1 MGDLLL
7 REAILIASPSL
18 YDRLERWLS
27 GEEITEKNQLLNTL
41 YKYLTRTA
49 TRCTP
54 FGLFSACAVGT
65 IQTGTN
71 VLLAPSEQQIKK
83 ASIDIELLTAIGNW
97 LKTCSDTRKQFKLYP
112 NTSLYQAGNNNYRYI
127 EFVRNN
133 AQNQYFIS
141 ALEYSE
147 ALSLILDRARSGAT
161 IPQLV
166 LTLASHGNECE
177 ESLEF
182 IDLLIDHQILEFD
195 IGPRVAGRNN
205 FSELISRV
213 ELLNNTEDIV
223 IKLRRMQRLSQKEA
237 SLVAMHGALQSEL
250 ASIGINPEKPN
261 ILKVDSYFYPVQ
273 NQLDEI
279 VITEIGE
286 LISKVMV
293 LNQSRLPED
302 LQEFK
307 KRFLKRFNEREVPLS
322 LALDDDIGVGYGE
335 SSALG
340 LGYSPMIDDLDL
352 PVQEKQRSV
361 QDSWW
366 QQLIIE
372 KYSTAL
378 RNGEKEVILTDNDLE
393 AIEKQKSSA
402 QRNASSFFV
411 FGNIIAESA
420 QAVDNGQFL
429 FNLLACQGPSAVNMM
444 CRFADG
450 IPGLEEQLVTCT
462 QSEEQKH
469 PEVIFAEII
478 HYPDNK
484 AGNILTRPNLYAYQI
499 PYLGQASVQEPFQI
513 LVSDLMVSVRN
524 GEIVLRSKRLNK
536 RIIPRLSSMHNYR
549 KGLPVYRFLCDL
561 QDQDANLNVVWDWG
575 ILQTQRHLPRISY
588 QKLIVSREMWLLQS
602 KDLKEKDITDFI
614 SAIRE
619 LGLPDYFAV
628 ASADNELFIN
638 TDIPESVNLLME
650 ICRKSETVRIMEFLG
665 TSENCWI
672 TNGQERFVSEFV
684 FPFSNPDVSPI
695 PGFSLP
701 DYELPKQHFPL
712 GSEWLFMKLY
722 TGEKSNES
730 SLISILYPL
739 ICQLLEDQ
747 VIQQFFFIRYKDPDS
762 HFRLRFLGDPN
773 TRFDRQVFEII
784 HTALASQ
791 IQAEIIH
798 DIQTDTYCREL
809 ERYGWN
815 QIETCEKLFQID
827 SLDTL
832 HFLADYNR
840 DENERFLFGIQKTD
854 KLLSDAGYSIARRHA
869 LLEKL
874 KEGFFTEFK
883 GGPALRKKL
892 NARYQQ
898 NKLNIQH
905 LLQPFDRSRQDNQA
919 DLLKQVT
926 LEEKD
931 RENILC
937 SLIHMSVNRI
947 FPFKQRVY
955 ELMLYHC
962 LFKHYDAILARKRQT
977 NKPVSGLSKAISS
990 I

>member
-18 YDRLERWLS
+18 FDRLERWLN
-27 GEEITEKNQLLNTL
+27 GEEITEKHQLLNTL

-54 FGLFSACAVGT
+54 FGLFSSCAVGA
-65 IQTGTN
+65 IQAGTN
-71 VLLAPSEQQIKK
+71 VFLSPSEDQIIKV
-83 ASIDIELLTAIGNW
+83 SIDIELLTAISNW
-97 LKTCSDTRKQFKLYP
+97 LKTYSATRKQLKLYP
-112 NTSLYQAGNNNYRYI
+112 NTSLYQTGNDNYRYI

-147 ALSLILDRARSGAT
+147 ALSLTLDRSKSGAT
-161 IPQLV
+161 IPELV
-166 LTLASHGNECE
+166 LALAAHGNECE

-182 IDLLIDHQILEFD
+182 IDLLIDNQILEFD
-195 IGPRVAGRNN
+195 IGPRIAGRDSL
-205 FSELISRV
+205 SELISQV
-213 ELLNNTEDIV
+213 VLLDNTDDIV
-223 IKLRRMQRLSQKEA
+223 AKLRGMQQLFQKET
-237 SLVAMHGALQSEL
+237 SLVAMQGALQSEL
-250 ASIGINPEKPN
+250 ASIGINPEKPS
-261 ILKVDSYFYPVQ
+261 ILKVDSYFSPVQ
-273 NQLDEI
+273 NELSEA

-286 LISKVMV
+286 LIGKVMV

-307 KRFLKRFNEREVPLS
+307 RRFLKRFNEREVSLA

-340 LGYSPMIDDLDL
+340 LAYSPMIDDLDL
-352 PVQEKQRSV
+352 PVQEKQRSM

-366 QQLIIE
+366 QQFIIE
-372 KYSTAL
+372 KYASAL
-378 RNGEKEVILTDNDLE
+378 RNGRKEVILTDTDLE
-393 AIEKQKSSA
+393 AIGKQKSSTP
-402 QRNASSFFV
+402 RNAGSFFV

-420 QAVDNGQFL
+420 QDVDNGQFL

-450 IPGLEEQLVTCT
+450 IPGLEEKLLACT
-462 QSEEQKH
+462 QAEEQKH
-469 PEVIFAEII
+469 PEVGFAEII
-478 HYPDNK
+478 HYPDSK

-499 PYLGQASVQEPFQI
+499 PYMGQASVREQFQI

-575 ILQTQRHLPRISY
+575 ILQTQLHLPRISY
-588 QKLIVSREMWLLQS
+588 QKLIISREMWVLQS
-602 KDLKEKDITDFI
+602 KDLKDKDITNFI

-619 LGLPDYFAV
+619 LGLPEYFTV
-628 ASADNELFIN
+628 ASGDNELFIDIN
-638 TDIPESVNLLME
+638 IPESVSLLLE

-665 TSENCWI
+665 TSENCWV
-672 TNGQERFVSEFV
+672 TNGHDRFVSEFV
-684 FPFSNPDVSPI
+684 FPFSNSDVSPI
-695 PGFSLP
+695 PGFSVP
-701 DYELPKQHFPL
+701 DYELPKQHFPV
-712 GSEWLFMKLY
+712 GSEWMFLKIY
-722 TGEKSNES
+722 VGEKSNES
-730 SLISILYPL
+730 SLISILYPM
-739 ICQLLEDQ
+739 ICKLLEDQ

-784 HTALASQ
+784 HTALAPL
-791 IQAEIIH
+791 IQAGIIH
-798 DIQTDTYCREL
+798 NIQTDTYSREL
-809 ERYGWN
+809 ERYGWKH
-815 QIETCEKLFQID
+815 IETCEKLFQID

-854 KLLSDAGYSIARRHA
+854 KLLNDAGYSIVQRHA
-869 LLEKL
+869 LLETL
-874 KEGFFTEFK
+874 KEGFFKELK
-883 GGPALRKKL
+883 GDASLRKKL
-892 NARYQQ
+892 NARYQRI
-898 NKLNIQH
+898 KLEIQH
-905 LLQPFDRSRQDNQA
+905 LLQSYDGSVDDQA
-919 DLLKQVT
+919 GLLKQIT

-931 RENILC
+931 RGNIL
-937 SLIHMSVNRI
+937 SNLIHMSVNRI
-947 FPFKQRVY
+947 FPSKQRVY

-977 NKPVSGLSKAISS
+977 DKPVSTLPKAISS